1 MAKEKFAES
10 REEIAE
16 ILGVDV
22 RTITNYVRQHS
33 EFPNRVD
40 GKRRLFPI
48 ARCVAWKINHD
59 VADAIAAMAPPA
71 PTDEKNANKRR
82 AIAEA
87 ELAEIEVKKARGE
100 VIEVAVALKEIE
112 RNNTRVASRLLS
124 VVGEYTPQL
133 VNLPTMVAAASKLR
147 ELTSAILVELQQT
160 GSLVGDDEDPGD
172 AGSGEEP
179 ET

>member
-33 EFPNRVD
+33 DFPNRVD
-40 GKRRLFPI
+40 GKRRFFPI

-71 PTDEKNANKRR
+71 PTDEKNANRRR

-100 VIEVAVALKEIE
+100 IVEVAVALKEIE

-124 VVGEYTPQL
+124 AVGEYTPQM
-133 VNLPTMVAAASKLR
+133 VNLPTMAAAAGKLR
-147 ELTSAILVELQQT
+147 ELTSTILAELQQT
-160 GSLVGDDEDPGD
+160 GNLVEDEDPED
-172 AGSGEEP
+172 AGSGDGEAEA
-179 ET
+179 